1 MSFDGEDDKIIIK
14 IDALLAGLIPE
25 YLENRR
31 KDVQAIQA
39 AIRQKDFE
47 TIRTLGHRMKG
58 SGGGYGFEAITR
70 IGGLLEV
77 AAKSQDM
84 DQIRKHF
91 LELVDFVQRVKVVF
105 E

>member
-1 MSFDGEDDKIIIK
+1 
-14 IDALLAGLIPE
+14 LIPD

-31 KDVQAIQA
+31 KDIQAIQA
-39 AIRQKDFE
+39 AIRQSDFE

-70 IGGLLEV
+70 IGASLET
-77 AAKSQDM
+77 AAKSQKM
-84 DQIRKHF
+84 EEVRKHF